1 MTATTKALETLA
13 DKLPAVIAS
22 QKEILAAKTREMQE
36 LKAAGLIYAKPHM
49 RAGKYFYLIF
59 PSRNGERERRY
70 VGADPKKIDEA
81 KAAMRRA
88 VEYDRLAAEVRGLEQ
103 RLARGLDS
111 LQSALTWLH

>member
-22 QKEILAAKTREMQE
+22 QKEILAAKTREMQA

-49 RAGKYFYLIF
+49 RENKYMILVF
-59 PSRNGERERRY
+59 PSHNGERERRY
-70 VGADPKKIDEA
+70 VGASEKKKAEA
-81 KAAMRRA
+81 KAAMQRA

-111 LQSALTWLH
+111 LQSALAWLH